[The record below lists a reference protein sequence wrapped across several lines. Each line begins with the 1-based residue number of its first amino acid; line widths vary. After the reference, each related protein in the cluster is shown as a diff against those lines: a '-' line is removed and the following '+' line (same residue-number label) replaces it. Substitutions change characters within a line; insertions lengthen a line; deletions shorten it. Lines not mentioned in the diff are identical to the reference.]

1 MTQQVATEHE
11 HGVMADID
19 RHLDMI
25 TSFDHLVS
33 QPLPLVL
40 HVFVEH
46 FVLSLTCVLYP
57 PQTTTALTSPNEPGT
72 AARVVHGVRRILSN
86 WDNFILQP
94 RQDDLVM
101 LGRTSLGPG
110 MLPSFMV
117 KLFWK
122 RIEEVAE
129 GVGVG
134 GGAEHKGG
142 GEGTARVLLE
152 YSYEEEEKIEED
164 TSRQS
169 QHGVSGPVGNAN
181 EQEGSSSESSSS
193 SSSSDESVEHNGTG
207 AGVHPGGTER
217 TEEHGVALGER
228 VDERVKHIGQQ
239 ATGDDGAVEEQE
251 GGAAAQEGGAGVQQ
265 QEGGAA
271 AQEGGVRGQQ
281 QEGVAAAQE
290 GGAGGQEQEGGEAAQ
305 ERQSTLKQCR
315 DTVNNVTEERKLLEG
330 TRTKLDEMSVKI
342 IKGVAAAF
350 TKASDDAVEKQIKL
364 VEEWLVA
371 SVMKG
376 LEKAVKEDLFYSTLP
391 PESMKELKDVVR
403 EGYQGAKAGRLEVLT
418 EVMSRGFRGSAGPS
432 ARLRHKEG
440 VAGVRNGVERRV
452 HECSVPPSSSVG
464 GNIGSPVASPPSRAR
479 QTVGKSVEDKE
490 VIVLDQSPLQKTFEA
505 APKPPPA
512 GKGAMENRGAPTPS
526 GGAAG
531 KGAREK
537 RGAPSQVIVAN
548 GLLSKTK
555 ADSAA
560 QLSIVDRPVEPVG
573 KRPSSVLGEVCLS
586 EPGSPPPGLRP
597 TSPSVSKKR
606 QAMTNS
612 TKRTVEATKS
622 SDMVELGSLLGQAH
636 VEKASTVVAARHE
649 KSKKSKVIGFAP
661 PPPPDNQCKTRGC
674 KAPFKGSGKMS
685 RKGKPV
691 SEQTVGLKKRFLG
704 TFETE
709 ADQKFC
715 CTCTSPT

>member
-305 ERQSTLKQCR
+305 ERQ
-315 DTVNNVTEERKLLEG
+315 
-330 TRTKLDEMSVKI
+330 
-342 IKGVAAAF
+342 VA
-350 TKASDDAVEKQIKL
+350 
-364 VEEWLVA
+364 
-371 SVMKG
+371 
-376 LEKAVKEDLFYSTLP
+376 
-391 PESMKELKDVVR
+391 VR
-403 EGYQGAKAGRLEVLT
+403 
-418 EVMSRGFRGSAGPS
+418 SRR
-432 ARLRHKEG
+432 
-440 VAGVRNGVERRV
+440 
-452 HECSVPPSSSVG
+452 
-464 GNIGSPVASPPSRAR
+464 
-479 QTVGKSVEDKE
+479 
-490 VIVLDQSPLQKTFEA
+490 
-505 APKPPPA
+505 
-512 GKGAMENRGAPTPS
+512 
-526 GGAAG
+526 
-531 KGAREK
+531 
-537 RGAPSQVIVAN
+537 
-548 GLLSKTK
+548 
-555 ADSAA
+555 
-560 QLSIVDRPVEPVG
+560 
-573 KRPSSVLGEVCLS
+573 
-586 EPGSPPPGLRP
+586 
-597 TSPSVSKKR
+597 
-606 QAMTNS
+606 
-612 TKRTVEATKS
+612 
-622 SDMVELGSLLGQAH
+622 SLLGIFG
-636 VEKASTVVAARHE
+636 RPG
-649 KSKKSKVIGFAP
+649 I
-661 PPPPDNQCKTRGC
+661 
-674 KAPFKGSGKMS
+674 
-685 RKGKPV
+685 
-691 SEQTVGLKKRFLG
+691 
-704 TFETE
+704 
-709 ADQKFC
+709 
-715 CTCTSPT
+715 